1 MNMFWMFISVDTT
14 PISIH
19 MNMFWMFINVDTT
32 PILFT

>member
-1 MNMFWMFISVDTT
+1 MFISVDTT